1 MSLGFQ
7 GPVRAGIRKRDEPFG
22 WLARQSP
29 GDSDTPWSLRLRLVL
44 SRFSVLGPH
53 GSTPGPPV
61 RGVPGRPTA
70 ELAFLRHE
78 AGGAGGRGP
87 LRGAARAVSALRCAL
102 PRAAR
107 FGASPR
113 TLASANQVARHLP
126 PAPATWRGDE
136 VLGSVQ
142 GQHSKRRGCQR
153 SLARA
158 AAAPSARR
166 PEGRVQ
172 TPWEPRAGVAPGAE
186 PLSRGNGLGRSSAP
200 GSPRAGKGGWG
211 GARAGRGPRGSLGS
225 ARGCS
230 WPGRTFEGPS
240 TPGKRARAASHC
252 SRRWGCVGPA
262 FPYLSFPGSRPCRG
276 GGG

>member
-29 GDSDTPWSLRLRLVL
+29 GDSDTPWSLRLVL

-61 RGVPGRPTA
+61 RGVPGRPAA

-78 AGGAGGRGP
+78 AGGAGGRGL

-172 TPWEPRAGVAPGAE
+172 TPWEPRAGVAPA
-186 PLSRGNGLGRSSAP
+186 PSRSAVVT
-200 GSPRAGKGGWG
+200 GWG
-211 GARAGRGPRGSLGS
+211 APPRRAPPGQEKGVGRGPGRQRTPRVTGVRSWMLLAGAHFRGPLYT
-225 ARGCS
+225 R
-230 WPGRTFEGPS
+230 
-240 TPGKRARAASHC
+240 
-252 SRRWGCVGPA
+252 
-262 FPYLSFPGSRPCRG
+262 
-276 GGG
+276 

>member
-1 MSLGFQ
+1 M
-7 GPVRAGIRKRDEPFG
+7 PPAPF
-22 WLARQSP
+22 LP
-29 GDSDTPWSLRLRLVL
+29 
-44 SRFSVLGPH
+44 
-53 GSTPGPPV
+53 
-61 RGVPGRPTA
+61 
-70 ELAFLRHE
+70 
-78 AGGAGGRGP
+78 
-87 LRGAARAVSALRCAL
+87 CAL

-158 AAAPSARR
+158 AAAPSARQDACR
-166 PEGRVQ
+166 
-172 TPWEPRAGVAPGAE
+172 
-186 PLSRGNGLGRSSAP
+186 
-200 GSPRAGKGGWG
+200 
-211 GARAGRGPRGSLGS
+211 PRGSPARESPPAPSRSAVVTGWGAPPRRAPPGQEKGGGAGPGQAEDPAGHWGPLVD

-252 SRRWGCVGPA
+252 SQRWGCVDPA
-262 FPYLSFPGSRPCRG
+262 FPYLSFPGSRPCWG

>member
-1 MSLGFQ
+1 MGKRGGLCFPFPAFSCHQNPNDPLSAPPRGQGAPERRGRQVSLGFQ

-29 GDSDTPWSLRLRLVL
+29 GDSDTPWSLRLVL

-53 GSTPGPPV
+53 GSTPGPRV
-61 RGVPGRPTA
+61 RGVPGRPAA

-172 TPWEPRAGVAPGAE
+172 TPWEPRAGVAP
-186 PLSRGNGLGRSSAP
+186 RR
-200 GSPRAGKGGWG
+200 
-211 GARAGRGPRGSLGS
+211 
-225 ARGCS
+225 
-230 WPGRTFEGPS
+230 
-240 TPGKRARAASHC
+240 RAAQP
-252 SRRWGCVGPA
+252 W
-262 FPYLSFPGSRPCRG
+262 
-276 GGG
+276 

>member
-1 MSLGFQ
+1 M
-7 GPVRAGIRKRDEPFG
+7 RAGIRKRDEPFG

-61 RGVPGRPTA
+61 RGVPGRPAA

-78 AGGAGGRGP
+78 AGRAGGRGP

-262 FPYLSFPGSRPCRG
+262 FPYLSFPGSQPCWG